1 MTEFNTK
8 QLESWATV
16 LANWADQLPL
26 RHVYMLDRP
35 RTRDGADC
43 LGLAIEFGPPER
55 ADGWTRWIQQH
66 DMYFREIEAS
76 LGIPIMLYADISD
89 SAWPSIRAA
98 AQNPIL
104 AVRKVRVV
112 RVGLTEFGHALI

>member
-8 QLESWATV
+8 GLASWANI
-16 LANWADQLPL
+16 LADWADQMPL
-26 RHVYMLDRP
+26 RHVYMFDRP

-43 LGLAIEFGPPER
+43 LGFAIEFGPPER

-66 DMYFREIEAS
+66 DTYFREIEAS
-76 LGIPIMLYADISD
+76 LGIPIVLCADNTD

-104 AVRKVRVV
+104 TVRKVRVV
-112 RVGLTEFGHALI
+112 RMP